1 MRKLTALVVIALAC
15 ACMLPAAEGRAILN
29 LYGAA
34 LNVAEN
40 QFTGQDSRQKVFFEA
55 KAAVAVSGNIY
66 LWASHGY
73 FPIRDSW
80 KSWERKSSFAPDA
93 LYERRL
99 GKRVIAG
106 GGGLYLGY
114 FEPGQLAV
122 RVEAGVCHIANDID
136 ATATFIESGQFIRSL
151 EGRQSGIGG
160 RGNLSFTYGLY
171 RSLFA
176 EVSAGYMY
184 AADTIEGVR
193 SNLGGFHV
201 ALGLGMQL

>member
-1 MRKLTALVVIALAC
+1 MKKLAALFVVALLSSSVLSASG
-15 ACMLPAAEGRAILN
+15 GRAILN
-29 LYGAA
+29 LYGTA

-40 QFTGQDSRQKVFFEA
+40 KFTGQDSRQKVFFEA
-55 KAAVAVSGNIY
+55 KAALAVSGNLY

-93 LYERRL
+93 QYERRL

-114 FEPGQLAV
+114 FEPGQLGV

-151 EGRQSGIGG
+151 EGRQSGIGA
-160 RGNLSFTYGLY
+160 RGNLSFTYGFY

-176 EVSAGYMY
+176 EVSAGYLY
-184 AADTIEGVR
+184 AADKIEGVR
-193 SNLGGFHV
+193 SNLGGFHL